1 MYEYRYVDTPCFP
14 QETFYGPTL
23 PYVRN
28 YKVRHFGLNAILYEF
43 KTTDATFLNTRRIF
57 ICGNEG
63 AMRRR

>member
-1 MYEYRYVDTPCFP
+1 MYRYVDMLCFP
-14 QETFYGPTL
+14 QETFCYVPNL

-28 YKVRHFGLNAILYEF
+28 FKVRYFGLNAILYEL
-43 KTTDATFLNTRRIF
+43 KTIDATFLNTRRIF